1 MRPPRFELE
10 LAVIPEHGTEQQLC
24 NSAAYIFIYAAQHCA
39 KGKKIAVA
47 FILILP
53 QQHGSHGQRQPPHHA
68 ERPPH
73 QTGTAHP
80 HPGGQAAEHGL
91 HHVAQKRPDDK
102 QPQQVCRAE
111 EVDFPLL
118 HCRGL
123 PPGGLRVDAPD
134 ALFHIHGNAAAQ
146 GIGSRLQFLVRLF
159 QHRVLRRVPP
169 HQNRRAQL
177 VQRRDAVCFSRR
189 RFWNPESSELPSG
202 IQTHPPREGRYSTKS
217 FSLQPTFLGKT
228 IRFLNRCGSSKSA
241 NKTKDRAVNGT
252 QLTQAGHSS
261 IQIPS
266 PEGYPSGIRQEEP
279 LPEPGILCG

>member
-1 MRPPRFELE
+1 M
-10 LAVIPEHGTEQQLC
+10 G
-24 NSAAYIFIYAAQHCA
+24 
-39 KGKKIAVA
+39 
-47 FILILP
+47 
-53 QQHGSHGQRQPPHHA
+53 
-68 ERPPH
+68 
-73 QTGTAHP
+73 
-80 HPGGQAAEHGL
+80 
-91 HHVAQKRPDDK
+91 
-102 QPQQVCRAE
+102 CR
-111 EVDFPLL
+111 
-118 HCRGL
+118 
-123 PPGGLRVDAPD
+123 RVGALD

-146 GIGSRLQFLVRLF
+146 GIGSRLQFLVQLF

-169 HQNRRAQL
+169 QQNRRTQL

-217 FSLQPTFLGKT
+217 FSLRPTFLGKT

-261 IQIPS
+261 IQIPFL
-266 PEGYPSGIRQEEP
+266 EGYPSGIRQEEP